1 MTENGQ
7 SPLLEVKD
15 LKTYFPTDEGLVRA
29 VDGLSFNI
37 YEGKTLGIVGESG
50 CGKSTVGRSIL
61 GILDSPGRIEEGS
74 ITWRRNL
81 DDGNVEEI
89 ELAQQNANSAL
100 MRSIRGLDIAL
111 VFQEPMTSF
120 SPVHTI
126 GNQLTEAIRLHLDL
140 SKKEAFDRARE
151 LMSRVGIPNPEQR
164 LHEYS
169 FQLSG
174 GLRQRAM
181 IAMALSCDPKLL
193 IADEPT
199 TALDVTTQAQ
209 ILDLLRELQQEN
221 GMAVMLITHNLG
233 VIAEM
238 ADDVVVMYLG
248 REAESG
254 PVDDVFH
261 NPQHPYTQG
270 LLRSIPSI
278 YSKGME
284 RLPSIEGSVPH
295 PFNRPSGCT
304 FRPRCPSYMEGVCDQ
319 NVPVFQPIEGSG
331 QSVSC
336 FLHHPPQEVITNGS

>member
-7 SPLLEVKD
+7 KPLLSVNG

-29 VDGLSFNI
+29 VDGISFDVH
-37 YEGKTLGIVGESG
+37 EGKTLGIVGESG

-61 GILDSPGRIEEGS
+61 GIIDKPGRIEEGE
-74 ITWRRNL
+74 IIWRREVG
-81 DDGNVEEI
+81 DGASQEI
-89 ELAQQNANSAL
+89 DLAQQPANSSL
-100 MRSIRGLDIAL
+100 MRSIRGQEIAL

-126 GNQLTEAIRLHLDL
+126 GNQLMEAIRLHLDL
-140 SKKEAFDRARE
+140 NKDEAFERARE
-151 LMSRVGIPNPEQR
+151 LLERVGIPSPEQR

-209 ILDLLRELQQEN
+209 ILDLLRDMQEQN
-221 GMAVMLITHNLG
+221 GMAVILITHNLG

-248 REAESG
+248 REAETG
-254 PVDDVFH
+254 PVDEVYH

-278 YSKGME
+278 YASGVD
-284 RLPSIEGSVPH
+284 RLPSIAGTIPH

-304 FRPRCPSYMEGVCDQ
+304 FRPRCPSFMEGVCDQ
-319 NVPVFQPIEGSG
+319 HVPVFQSVEGSK
-331 QSVSC
+331 QHVSC
-336 FLHHPPQEVITNGS
+336 FLHHPPQEVSTNGN